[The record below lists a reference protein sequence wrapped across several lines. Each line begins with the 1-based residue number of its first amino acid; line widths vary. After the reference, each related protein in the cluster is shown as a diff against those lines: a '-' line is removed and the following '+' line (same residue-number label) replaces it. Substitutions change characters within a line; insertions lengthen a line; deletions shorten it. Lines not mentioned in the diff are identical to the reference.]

1 MIQRFDFS
9 KPLKKFSRRI
19 RGTWQA
25 FFLPGVVMY
34 AAALFHNFYFK
45 PPPPVMMTPFLR
57 NLDIASY
64 LIAIVLTVIVFN
76 LKRKYFSRRFS
87 RDIVDKALKRT
98 PDADVEQLL
107 TRVFN
112 ELQKKMPI
120 VWMLGL
126 LLIIEGV
133 VFYMVTSLTGN
144 MNIYFMIGAFSL
156 LINYPRSEMFENLA
170 LYVVEEKKIYQQQA
184 NREEAND
191 TDGEI

>member
-1 MIQRFDFS
+1 
-9 KPLKKFSRRI
+9 
-19 RGTWQA
+19 
-25 FFLPGVVMY
+25 MY
-34 AAALFHNFYFK
+34 AAALFHNFYLK
-45 PPPPVMMTPFLR
+45 PPPPTMMTPFLR

-87 RDIVDKALKRT
+87 RNIVDKALRRT

-133 VFYMVTSLTGN
+133 VFYMITASTGN

-170 LYVVEEKKIYQQQA
+170 LYVVEEKKLYQQQV
-184 NREEAND
+184 NREELGQTNRDA
-191 TDGEI
+191 